1 MKVLVATTAGAGH
14 LAGLLPFALAAA
26 RAGHEVR
33 LAAPASF
40 APTVAGRRAWSTSRS
55 VTPTLPSSGSVFG
68 RLASLTRS
76 QANAVVLAEV
86 FGRIDTAAAL
96 PAMREVVA
104 RWAPDVVLREP
115 AELSS
120 YVAAQEAGVPLV
132 QCNIGLDRFDDQLLP
147 HVEEPLREL
156 GHSTA
161 GLRST
166 PRWTVVPPGFDE
178 RARRRDGP
186 AHRRPRACGRRRGRG
201 GLPAPWGRA
210 EHPLVYVTFGSVT
223 AAMGLFP
230 GLYRAV
236 LEQLAAL
243 PVRVLMTLG
252 TQGDPE
258 ALGTL
263 PGNVCVERWWP
274 QADVL
279 PHADLVL
286 GHGGFGTTQAALVA
300 GVPQVVLPLFAS
312 DQFLNA
318 ARVQAVGVGRAV
330 VAADAADLPS
340 AAVFPDGPEAT
351 AQVGDAVREV
361 LGDPR
366 WRARAQALAAEVPA
380 LPTTDEVVAT
390 LPALV

>member
-14 LAGLLPFALAAA
+14 VAGLLPFAAAAA

-33 LAAPASF
+33 VAAPASF
-40 APTVAGRRAWSTSRS
+40 APTVEGAGFAHERLGDADPA
-55 VTPTLPSSGSVFG
+55 VLGSVFG
-68 RLASLTRS
+68 RLASLTRA
-76 QANAVVLAEV
+76 QANAVVLSEV

-104 RWAPDVVLREP
+104 RWQPDVVLREP

-147 HVEEPLREL
+147 HVEEPLHEL
-156 GHSTA
+156 GQSTE
-161 GLRST
+161 GLRT
-166 PRWTVVPPGFDE
+166 APRWTVVPPGFDE
-178 RARRRDGP
+178 RADDAAGP
-186 AHRRPRACGRRRGRG
+186 LTAAREPATAVARG
-201 GLPAPWGRA
+201 GLPSPWGRA
-210 EHPLVYVTFGSVT
+210 EDPLVYVTFGSVT

-230 GLYRAV
+230 GVYRAV
-236 LEQLAAL
+236 LEQLADL

-263 PGNVCVERWWP
+263 PDSVRVERWWP
-274 QADVL
+274 MADVL
-279 PHADLVL
+279 PHAELVL

-330 VAADAADLPS
+330 VAPDAADLPS

-351 AQVGDAVREV
+351 GQVGDAVREV
-361 LGDPR
+361 LAGPR
-366 WRARAQALAAEVPA
+366 WRDRARGLAAEVQA
-380 LPTTDEVVAT
+380 LPTTDDVVAT
-390 LPALV
+390 LPALVG